1 MKRLLPILLIVMALV
16 AVLVSCGPDEVPTT
30 TAGDPVADVPT
41 SSADLPV
48 PTTTKKKLN
57 MGIDKADEGWSFW
70 GDF

>member
-1 MKRLLPILLIVMALV
+1 MKRILPILLVLMALV
-16 AVLVSCGPDEVPTT
+16 TVLVSCGPDEVPTT
-30 TAGDPVADVPT
+30 TAGDPVADVPV
-41 SSADLPV
+41 SSNVPV

>member
-30 TAGDPVADVPT
+30 TGDPVADVPT